1 MKNSLYLL
9 LIISLL
15 FTQMAC
21 KKMWLGDEI
30 SNSQIENFDDFWRGM
45 DENYVGFAAR
55 PDIDWDS
62 IYRVYRPKV
71 TNSTSNTELFT
82 LFKQMMLP
90 FRDEH
95 FAIEA
100 LNTGYYQFVDTF
112 NHQFL
117 GLNAVGTYLTTPFKG
132 NKTVKYAPIG
142 KVGYIYI
149 ADFDGRNPVSYYE
162 LIDAILDEFKDQTG
176 VIMDIRDNGGGN
188 EAYAKIIASRF
199 TDQSR
204 VYDYNRF
211 KKGKN
216 RADLT
221 DFVENT
227 LDPKGNKP
235 FLKPVMLL
243 TNQQVGS
250 SAENFAL
257 MMRSNPTIKTVG
269 DNTAG
274 LIYTRPIA
282 RQLPNGWLYKCS
294 VSLLHDA
301 YKKILIEGIVPDY
314 RVNISSADAAAGKDK
329 VLEKALALLK

>member
-1 MKNSLYLL
+1 
-9 LIISLL
+9 
-15 FTQMAC
+15 MAC
-21 KKMWLGDEI
+21 KKMWLGEETP
-30 SNSQIENFDDFWRGM
+30 STQIENFESFWRGM

-71 TNSTSNTELFT
+71 TNATSNAELFKI
-82 LFKQMMLP
+82 FKQMMLP
-90 FRDEH
+90 FRDGH
-95 FAIEA
+95 FLLKAQN
-100 LNTGYYQFVDTF
+100 LDYYQFSDTF

-117 GLNAVGTYLTTPFKG
+117 GINAVGTYLTTPLKG

-142 KVGYIYI
+142 KIGYIYI
-149 ADFDGRNPVSYYE
+149 SSFDGGNPASYFE
-162 LIDAILDEFKDQTG
+162 SIDAILEEFKDQTG
-176 VIMDIRDNGGGN
+176 LIMDIRDNGGGN
-188 EAYAKIIASRF
+188 ENYAQIIAARF

-204 VYDYNRF
+204 IYDYNRF

-216 RADLT
+216 RANLT
-221 DFVENT
+221 DFEANT
-227 LDPKGNKP
+227 LVPKGNKP

-257 MMRSNPTIKTVG
+257 MMRSISTVKTVG

-274 LIYTRPIA
+274 LIYTRPIT
-282 RQLPNGWLYKCS
+282 RQLPNGWLYWCS

-301 YKKILIEGIVPDY
+301 NKKVLREGVLPDY

-329 VLEKALALLK
+329 VLEKALELLK